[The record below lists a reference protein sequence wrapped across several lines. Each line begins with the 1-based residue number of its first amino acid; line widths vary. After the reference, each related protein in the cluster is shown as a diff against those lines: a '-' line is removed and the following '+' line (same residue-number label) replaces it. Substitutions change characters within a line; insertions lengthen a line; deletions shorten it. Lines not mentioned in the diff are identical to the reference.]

1 MYKSVILAEQHIA
14 FVYHGFAIR
23 QCAGTRES
31 HARCQRSPLGRA
43 IRRRTVKTCGRDKC
57 SEIVE
62 VTLQSERAD
71 NRGGHMKRSPRPCS
85 VNRHMLFHV
94 VVMLIAIIP
103 AIAQA
108 GEGSGGELQQKLAAI
123 KQSVAENQQKLHQY
137 QWTETT
143 QSSVIP
149 KLE

>member
-1 MYKSVILAEQHIA
+1 
-14 FVYHGFAIR
+14 
-23 QCAGTRES
+23 
-31 HARCQRSPLGRA
+31 
-43 IRRRTVKTCGRDKC
+43 
-57 SEIVE
+57 
-62 VTLQSERAD
+62 
-71 NRGGHMKRSPRPCS
+71 
-85 VNRHMLFHV
+85 MLFHV